1 MADEHVHTAGPDAPP
16 AGESV
21 HLPGPTYLPVVTAG
35 GLTIAI
41 VGIVLWWPL
50 VAIGVVITL
59 VALWRWI
66 RDTRSDIGEL
76 PLSHDQH

>member
-1 MADEHVHTAGPDAPP
+1 
-16 AGESV
+16 
-21 HLPGPTYLPVVTAG
+21 
-35 GLTIAI
+35 
-41 VGIVLWWPL
+41 VLWWPL
-50 VAIGVVITL
+50 VAIGLVITL